1 RVPHGADP
9 VRAAARLLRRNRDGE
24 LRAGEGEAQALC
36 PARGARDVPLL
47 ERLDPVAEPGPFEL
61 SAHRGAAADGHQG
74 SAEHHRFGP
83 AQHYQHLPSPTENH
97 KFRALKSERKR
108 LPRHETRSGSAS
120 RWAWEGWPRPKTD
133 VPAMISRSARAA

>member
-1 RVPHGADP
+1 
-9 VRAAARLLRRNRDGE
+9 
-24 LRAGEGEAQALC
+24 
-36 PARGARDVPLL
+36 
-47 ERLDPVAEPGPFEL
+47 
-61 SAHRGAAADGHQG
+61 GHQG

-83 AQHYQHLPSPTENH
+83 AQHYQHLPFPTENH

-133 VPAMISRSARAA
+133 VPAMISRSARAAKLPRFRATAERDGPRPERTSRARRAAIATS